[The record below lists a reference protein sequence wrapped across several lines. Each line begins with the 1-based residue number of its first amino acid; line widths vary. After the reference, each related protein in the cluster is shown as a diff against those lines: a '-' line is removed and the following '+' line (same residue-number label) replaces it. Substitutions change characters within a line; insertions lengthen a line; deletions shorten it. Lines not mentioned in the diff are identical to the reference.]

1 MVSLCSPAL
10 CSPCYHFF
18 PPSSSLTA
26 YPLQTPHHSEC
37 QARLGYNVGSY
48 LNRNKNRKER
58 LERDKVTDPKSSTGL
73 HPCSLRTH
81 QIRGQSTQM
90 TVKLLRAYVTGP
102 LLSVS
107 HSGAWWTN
115 ARPVSEG
122 GVAIV
127 LRHSE
132 TQTDVLGR

>member
-1 MVSLCSPAL
+1 
-10 CSPCYHFF
+10 
-18 PPSSSLTA
+18 
-26 YPLQTPHHSEC
+26 
-37 QARLGYNVGSY
+37 
-48 LNRNKNRKER
+48 
-58 LERDKVTDPKSSTGL
+58 
-73 HPCSLRTH
+73 
-81 QIRGQSTQM
+81 M